1 MKKII
6 NIKEFKYGQAYEKDF
21 DNFVPI
27 WAEYWK
33 AKDPVTML
41 YSQMITSTRLLQLA
55 IIADSDLKL
64 LDKTCKNKM
73 IKELEATIN
82 MLK

>member
-6 NIKEFKYGQAYEKDF
+6 NIKELAYSKSYENDF
-21 DNFVPI
+21 EDFIPI

-33 AKDPVTML
+33 EKDPMTTL
-41 YSQMITSTRLLQLA
+41 YSQIITSTRLLQLE
-55 IIADSDLKL
+55 IICELK
-64 LDKTCKNKM
+64 
-73 IKELEATIN
+73 ATIN